1 MRMEFKHLSF
11 EIVENLTNIKPRMDI
26 NKAIVCCVTND
37 FPREVRNTISEH
49 FRGGTEV
56 VSDIWAVKLQFSVCE
71 SLNIN
76 QIFVKETGVT

>member
-1 MRMEFKHLSF
+1 MNCFVDCPCLKFQCRQTGSEEMRMEFKRLSF
-11 EIVENLTNIKPRMDI
+11 EIVENLTNIKPRLDI

-56 VSDIWAVKLQFSVCE
+56 VSDI
-71 SLNIN
+71 
-76 QIFVKETGVT
+76 